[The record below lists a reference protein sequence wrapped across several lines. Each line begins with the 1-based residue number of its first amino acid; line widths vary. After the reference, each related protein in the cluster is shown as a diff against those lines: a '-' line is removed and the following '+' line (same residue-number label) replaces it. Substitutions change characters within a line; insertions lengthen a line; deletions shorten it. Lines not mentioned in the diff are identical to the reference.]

1 MLSRSPALPLLAAL
15 VACSP
20 SKGDVPTPPGSTDS
34 GAADTGPPGADG
46 GDGGDTADPGDT
58 AAPATWDPASFAAE
72 IVSYAPGDGAGFGQD
87 QLPDIVLG
95 PPQGLGEQGSLHVLS
110 LGRGGELVL
119 AFDGLELVDGPGP
132 DLLVFENPFPG
143 WTETAEVAVSEDG
156 VDWHSF
162 PCAADDPDGGFPGCA
177 GVGLVWSHPDNGVD
191 PTDPAVAGG
200 DAFDLADLGV
210 ARARFVR
217 VTDTGANT
225 YDGVAG
231 GHDLDAIAIV
241 NGEPP
246 AG

>member
-1 MLSRSPALPLLAAL
+1 MLLLLTLFACVPDPSVEDSGSPAIED
-15 VACSP
+15 S
-20 SKGDVPTPPGSTDS
+20 GDPEDTGST
-34 GAADTGPPGADG
+34 TP
-46 GDGGDTADPGDT
+46 GDGGGTSSALNP
-58 AAPATWDPASFAAE
+58 FAAS
-72 IVSYAPGDGAGFGQD
+72 IVRYSPGEGAGFGQD

-143 WTETAEVAVSEDG
+143 WTETAVVAVSEDG
-156 VDWHSF
+156 VEWHSF
-162 PCAADDPDGGFPGCA
+162 PCAADDAAGGFPGCA
-177 GVGLVWSHPDNGVD
+177 GVGLVWSHPDNGID

-200 DAFDLADLGV
+200 DAFDLADLGL

-217 VTDTGANT
+217 VTDSGANS